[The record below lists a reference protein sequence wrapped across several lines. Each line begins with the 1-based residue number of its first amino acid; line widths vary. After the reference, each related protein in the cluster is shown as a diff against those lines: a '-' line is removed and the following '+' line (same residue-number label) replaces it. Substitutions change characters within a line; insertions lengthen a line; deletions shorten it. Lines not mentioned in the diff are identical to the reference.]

1 MQQMNSMQ
9 FNCNLPHKAE
19 KVWCVFMLRL
29 IILRSAVSFF
39 FKKERKKLH
48 KNISFLT
55 NASCILRVQ
64 LISMKTSSLND
75 MM

>member
-29 IILRSAVSFF
+29 IILRSDVSFF
-39 FKKERKKLH
+39 FKNLKLH